1 MNFCQLLLLQVFA
14 HVLADFVFQSEHW
27 ARHKNKKGRKS
38 KYLKYHILIVFLLS
52 WLLSFQTLFV
62 MGSLLITGF
71 HFLLD
76 ALKKHIEK
84 ITITGKNL
92 FGRHIF
98 FIDQFL
104 HLLVI
109 SAAVYFYSVYFP
121 LKPWFTIPLNCYH
134 LAILFSY
141 VLCLKPSNIL
151 IKEIFQAYAIKL
163 PSGPSVAGYEKAAD
177 KREPKELPNAGKLIG
192 NAERIISL
200 TLILIDQFA
209 PVGFLIAAKS
219 IIRYKESDITKTEY
233 VLIGTLLSFGI
244 AIMLGVGLLH
254 VDRGIPN

>member
-38 KYLKYHILIVFLLS
+38 KYMKYHILIVFLLS
-52 WLLSFQTLFV
+52 WLLSLQTLFV
-62 MGSLLITGF
+62 FASFLITGL

-76 ALKKHIEK
+76 AAKKHIEK
-84 ITITGKNL
+84 ISIGGKNL

-109 SAAVYFYSVYFP
+109 VGGVYFYTVYFP
-121 LKPWFTIPLNCYH
+121 INPWFSIPLNCYH
-134 LAILFSY
+134 LAIVFAY
-141 VLCLKPSNIL
+141 VLCLKPSNVI

-163 PSGPSVAGYEKAAD
+163 PTSPSVEGYKKAPG
-177 KREPKELPNAGKLIG
+177 RQESRELPNAGKLIG
-192 NAERIISL
+192 NTERIISL
-200 TLILIDQFA
+200 TLILFDQFA

-244 AIMLGVGLLH
+244 AIMLGVGLQYFKATM
-254 VDRGIPN
+254 